1 MAVPAAGR
9 CLCGGWPGGGGP
21 APGLPVVCRAAGVLV
36 WLLAACPGGGPL
48 PEDLRAQGA
57 VRPVPGEPCAAARV
71 RAGLAAG
78 PRRGGRRGDRAGGRG
93 GVPHTTARGWVRR
106 FGARAGELGVAFAAL
121 AVDLGSE
128 RSARPLRRA
137 ALRW

>member
-1 MAVPAAGR
+1 MSPPGCRCAGQDFAVCAEREGSLLASFDADRGEGSGGGVARGHRMAVPAAGR
-9 CLCGGWPGGGGP
+9 CVCGGWPRGGGP
-21 APGLPVVCRAAGVLV
+21 PPGLPVVCRAAGVLV

-78 PRRGGRRGDRAGGRG
+78 
-93 GVPHTTARGWVRR
+93 
-106 FGARAGELGVAFAAL
+106 
-121 AVDLGSE
+121 
-128 RSARPLRRA
+128 
-137 ALRW
+137 

>member
-9 CLCGGWPGGGGP
+9 CVCVGWPRGGGP
-21 APGLPVVCRAAGVLV
+21 PPGLPVVCRAAGVLV

-57 VRPVPGEPCAAARV
+57 VRPVPGEPRVAAGV

-78 PRRGGRRGDRAGGRG
+78 RGRDGRRADRAGGGRRVRGAAGCGRG
-93 GVPHTTARGWVRR
+93 G
-106 FGARAGELGVAFAAL
+106 GAV
-121 AVDLGSE
+121 
-128 RSARPLRRA
+128 
-137 ALRW
+137 